1 MSTTMLLAFTI
12 VLYLAATFSLAAV
25 AHRRIDDLEDYVVA
39 GRRLGLPLAAATL
52 LATWFGAGTL
62 LAAAD
67 EVHRVGLSGA
77 TLDPLGAGLCLIL
90 AGAFMASRLWNMKL
104 TTMSDLFARRF
115 DRRIEALSA
124 LLMIPPYFG
133 WLAAQFMAVAGM
145 LDLFFGL
152 PMFWGLLVT
161 VLIGTAYT
169 LVGGMWAVTL
179 TDAMQLGIVIV
190 GLIILLVAVTFELG
204 DGSSAQGF
212 AAIFELNEE
221 GRLVLVDVSS
231 AASFMTWLGIL
242 CAGALG
248 NLPSQDIMQ
257 RIFSSK
263 SATVARRAC
272 YLAGAGY
279 LVIGAVPVIL
289 GLSADLL
296 IPAGVERAVLPML
309 ADVMLHPAL
318 AVVLVVSLLSTI
330 MSTIDSAILAPAT
343 VMAKNVVAHLLP
355 ETTDLLRLSRV
366 CVAVVAAVAFGV
378 ALMGE
383 NAYALLES
391 GYELGMVSLLV
402 PLIAA
407 LYDEKATRLAA
418 LVAMLSGTLVWLIH
432 AAFGAES
439 FVGVPEGL
447 LPLGIGSTALSA
459 LSYLV
464 VRRFDRAAPQ
474 KMVQ

>member
-1 MSTTMLLAFTI
+1 
-12 VLYLAATFSLAAV
+12 
-25 AHRRIDDLEDYVVA
+25 
-39 GRRLGLPLAAATL
+39 
-52 LATWFGAGTL
+52 
-62 LAAAD
+62 
-67 EVHRVGLSGA
+67 
-77 TLDPLGAGLCLIL
+77 
-90 AGAFMASRLWNMKL
+90 
-104 TTMSDLFARRF
+104 
-115 DRRIEALSA
+115 
-124 LLMIPPYFG
+124 
-133 WLAAQFMAVAGM
+133 
-145 LDLFFGL
+145 
-152 PMFWGLLVT
+152 
-161 VLIGTAYT
+161 
-169 LVGGMWAVTL
+169 
-179 TDAMQLGIVIV
+179 MQLGIVII
-190 GLIILLVAVTFELG
+190 GLIVLLVAVTFQLG
-204 DGSSAQGF
+204 EGDSLQGL

-221 GRLVLVDVSS
+221 GRLVLVDTSS
-231 AASFMTWLGIL
+231 AARFMTWLGIL

-279 LVIGAVPVIL
+279 LVIGAVPVVL

-355 ETTDLLRLSRV
+355 GSTDLLRLSRV
-366 CVAVVAAVAFGV
+366 CVAVVAALAFGV

-402 PLIAA
+402 PLVAA
-407 LYDEKATRLAA
+407 LYDERATRLAA
-418 LVAMLSGTLVWLIH
+418 LASMLSGTLVWLLH
-432 AAFGAES
+432 AALGLES
-439 FVGVPEGL
+439 FVGVPDGL
-447 LPLGIGSTALSA
+447 LPLGIGSTLVSA
-459 LSYLV
+459 LSYLL
-464 VRRFDRAAPQ
+464 VRSIDRSAPEA
-474 KMVQ
+474 MVR